1 MILIKNAQ
9 VYAPEKLGNKDILT
23 GGGKILAIEDNIE
36 ANSVFTVWDAQG
48 KIVLPG
54 FIDQHQ
60 HIIGAGGKH
69 GFASMSPEVKMS
81 QLVGCGTT
89 TVVGLLGTDGTARS
103 IKTLYAKCKALDM
116 EGVSAYMFT
125 GYFGLEPMH
134 ITQNIQE
141 EMIYIDKVLGCKI
154 AIADVRSSFPTDTE
168 LLRVLRQVRVG
179 GLIAKKK
186 GILHVHLGSLTTKL
200 DSLLRLVTDFEFP
213 IENISP
219 THCGRTLP
227 LFEESIKFGKL
238 GGMIDITTGASQYDK
253 PHRSVLY
260 AMEKGLSID
269 KMSFSSDG
277 NAGLDKKDESGNLIG
292 FRKAPIDTNYL
303 ESVALVQQGGIAI
316 EEAFKLITINPA
328 INLGLTNKGRIAIG
342 ADADLCCLDDN
353 LKLTDVFAHGKQM
366 MENSIVIAK
375 DSFE

>member
-1 MILIKNAQ
+1 MLLIKNANL
-9 VYAPEKLGNKDILT
+9 YSPHKLGMKDVLVA
-23 GGGKILAIEDNIE
+23 GGKIVAIEDKIE
-36 ANSVFTVWDAQG
+36 DNSVFETFDAKG

-69 GFASMSPEVKMS
+69 GFASMSPEVKISTLMS
-81 QLVGCGTT
+81 CGTT

-103 IKTLYAKCKALDM
+103 VKTLYAKCKALEL
-116 EGVSAYMFT
+116 EGMSAYMFT

-134 ITQNIQE
+134 ITNNIQE

-154 AIADVRSSFPTDTE
+154 AIADVRSSFPSDVE
-168 LLRVLRQVRVG
+168 LLRLLRQVRVG

-186 GILHVHLGSLTTKL
+186 GILHIHLGGLSSRL
-200 DSLLRLVTDFEFP
+200 DPLFRLVNDFEFP

-227 LFEESIKFGKL
+227 LFEQSMEFAKM
-238 GGMIDITTGASQYDK
+238 GGMIDITTGASQYTK
-253 PHRSVLY
+253 PHKSVIY
-260 AMEKGLSID
+260 ALESGVSMD
-269 KMSFSSDG
+269 KMSFSTDG
-277 NAGLDKKDESGNLIG
+277 NAGLDKLNEKGELIG
-292 FRKAPIDTNYL
+292 FRKAPVDTNF
-303 ESVALVQQGGIAI
+303 EEAVALVKQGVAI

-328 INLGLTNKGRIAIG
+328 INLGLAQKGRIAIG
-342 ADADLCCLDDN
+342 ADADICMLDDAYN
-353 LKLTDVFAHGKQM
+353 LTDVFAHGRPM
-366 MENSIVIAK
+366 MQNSKLIVK